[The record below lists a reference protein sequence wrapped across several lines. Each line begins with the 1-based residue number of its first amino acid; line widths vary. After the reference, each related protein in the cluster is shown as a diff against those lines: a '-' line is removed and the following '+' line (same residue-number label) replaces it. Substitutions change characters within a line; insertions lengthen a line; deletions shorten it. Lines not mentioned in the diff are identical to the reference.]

1 MKTTSE
7 VQLHLRSSVLAKTTS
22 GSLSF
27 TTLSLVIRWQYPVT
41 LVIPQSIF
49 TFVIRWPQSAFKL
62 YKFRA
67 QLPELRL
74 SVTYPPVKE
83 TLSTPLEVIDYDN
96 LTYGD
101 ISSTICSEGMKMGKD
116 LKIQSQ
122 GSKSKAKY

>member
-1 MKTTSE
+1 M
-7 VQLHLRSSVLAKTTS
+7 
-22 GSLSF
+22 
-27 TTLSLVIRWQYPVT
+27 
-41 LVIPQSIF
+41 
-49 TFVIRWPQSAFKL
+49 
-62 YKFRA
+62 
-67 QLPELRL
+67 PELRL

-101 ISSTICSEGMKMGKD
+101 ISSTICSEGMKIGKD